1 MAIETDRLGQ
11 YCLDR
16 KQILITPGRRN
27 VRSSE
32 RWIRSRIF
40 EVFRRNVCNSDELDV
55 RKSYF
60 DLSTTGKFLCGSV
73 LRIIALHIALC
84 GLVSSHA
91 QINILMSQFF
101 FQPQKNHSPTLKP
114 PGFKKS
120 MRKFLSSS
128 FPVMLIF
135 SIFVHRFLFFALLIM
150 DSFVFS

>member
-1 MAIETDRLGQ
+1 MKWKSI
-11 YCLDR
+11 
-16 KQILITPGRRN
+16 K
-27 VRSSE
+27 
-32 RWIRSRIF
+32 
-40 EVFRRNVCNSDELDV
+40 VFRRNVCNSDEFDV

-60 DLSTTGKFLCGSV
+60 DLSTMGKFLCGSV

-114 PGFKKS
+114 PGFKNR
-120 MRKFLSSS
+120 MRNFLSSS

-135 SIFVHRFLFFALLIM
+135 SIFVHLFFSLLNLLWTLLCFPNIEYLTNFQVIQPLI
-150 DSFVFS
+150 SSHTNF

>member
-1 MAIETDRLGQ
+1 MCEVQKGELGVGS
-11 YCLDR
+11 L
-16 KQILITPGRRN
+16 KWESIK
-27 VRSSE
+27 
-32 RWIRSRIF
+32 
-40 EVFRRNVCNSDELDV
+40 VFRRNVCNSDEFDV

-60 DLSTTGKFLCGSV
+60 DLSTMGKFLCGNV

-114 PGFKKS
+114 PGFKNR
-120 MRKFLSSS
+120 MRNFLSSS
-128 FPVMLIF
+128 FPAMLIF
-135 SIFVHRFLFFALLIM
+135 SIFVHRFLFFALLVM

>member
-1 MAIETDRLGQ
+1 MCEVQKGELGVGS
-11 YCLDR
+11 L
-16 KQILITPGRRN
+16 KWKSIK
-27 VRSSE
+27 
-32 RWIRSRIF
+32 
-40 EVFRRNVCNSDELDV
+40 VFRRNVCNSDEFDV

-60 DLSTTGKFLCGSV
+60 DLSTMGKFLCGSV

-101 FQPQKNHSPTLKP
+101 FQPQKNHSP
-114 PGFKKS
+114 PGFKNR
-120 MRKFLSSS
+120 MRNFLSSS